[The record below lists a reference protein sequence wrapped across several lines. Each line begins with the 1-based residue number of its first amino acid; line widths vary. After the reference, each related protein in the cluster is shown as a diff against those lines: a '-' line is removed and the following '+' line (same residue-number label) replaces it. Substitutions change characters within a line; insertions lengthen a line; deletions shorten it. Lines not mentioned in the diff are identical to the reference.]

1 MISGVVGSFCCFY
14 LLPPFTTRPFYYTF
28 YHPPLHRFFDSRDVW
43 FDRSVSYYTRYPC
56 QGLSVPPPPL
66 FLAPTPPP
74 TLAPPIHLPPLVLPH
89 QVAIDSGGVGVGG
102 MGVGGAEGTG
112 IRGASSGVPGAED
125 TDTGGASFGGAG
137 AGGTYT
143 GGVAAVGAGVGDAGS
158 GGAGPGGTG
167 LVGTSTGRA
176 GFEGA
181 GAKAA
186 NSNALTP
193 PPHHYPTRL
202 HCGSSSSS
210 SSSSNFLL
218 LLQTSHRLLLLTVI
232 RSPPPPR
239 TRLRLFSLFL
249 CLCRLLLLSRTT
261 RQFVVPLVHVPH
273 LLLTTSALSYFVR
286 LPIVLRHSLFSRHLL
301 SRLLQPPTLPLSL
314 TTTVPL
320 VLMSLVLWPL

>member
-1 MISGVVGSFCCFY
+1 
-14 LLPPFTTRPFYYTF
+14 
-28 YHPPLHRFFDSRDVW
+28 
-43 FDRSVSYYTRYPC
+43 
-56 QGLSVPPPPL
+56 
-66 FLAPTPPP
+66 
-74 TLAPPIHLPPLVLPH
+74 
-89 QVAIDSGGVGVGG
+89 

-202 HCGSSSSS
+202 HSS